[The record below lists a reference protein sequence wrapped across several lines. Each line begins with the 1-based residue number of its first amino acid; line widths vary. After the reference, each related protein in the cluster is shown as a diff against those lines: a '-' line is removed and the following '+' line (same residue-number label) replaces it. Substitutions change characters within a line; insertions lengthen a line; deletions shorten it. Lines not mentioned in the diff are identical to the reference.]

1 MVKGVL
7 CLKTRLLF
15 GSTLVLTYAICN
27 LSTLFI
33 AGCSE
38 KMLTFSLNLDLPNN
52 EWKRVQIL
60 GRN

>member
-33 AGCSE
+33 AVG
-38 KMLTFSLNLDLPNN
+38 FSDFLIFAGIFGRALNTTP
-52 EWKRVQIL
+52 
-60 GRN
+60 